1 MIENGDYGYDI
12 GYGVIYRVNRSL
24 SLGTDLNYSDRF
36 RKQIDPWGVQQTV
49 KYIGLHQKLYYKIG
63 KVFKPYTGFG
73 LNYLIAKRSSADI
86 DFESTRFHYS
96 SVDLSIQLGVT
107 FKFTCFELFADFH
120 YGLNPQRK
128 IALLD
133 LDTEVVVNSKSRLL
147 RVGLSHIIEGKDD
160 ATGKKKRRKKRKR
173 KKR

>member
-12 GYGVIYRVNRSL
+12 GYGVIYRLNKRL
-24 SLGTDLNYSDRF
+24 SLGADLNYSDRY
-36 RKQIDPWGVQQTV
+36 RKEIEPITQQTV

-73 LNYLIAKRSSADI
+73 LNYLIAKRSIADI
-86 DFESTRFHYS
+86 DFESTRFYYS

-107 FKFTCFELFADFH
+107 FKFTCFELFADFN

-128 IALLD
+128 ILNLD